1 MNLCFVIL
9 KYGFMLYIQQPNHRE
24 KHYIENLIRIRIKRK
39 RFCAASWLTVRKKK
53 KEKEEKEK
61 KQTRENR

>member
-1 MNLCFVIL
+1 
-9 KYGFMLYIQQPNHRE
+9 MLYIQQPNHRE